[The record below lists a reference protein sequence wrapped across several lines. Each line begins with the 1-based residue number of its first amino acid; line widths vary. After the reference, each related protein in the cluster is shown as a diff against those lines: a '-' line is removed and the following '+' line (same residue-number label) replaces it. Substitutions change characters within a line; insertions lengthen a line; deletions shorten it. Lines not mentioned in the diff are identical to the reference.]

1 MEECNNSCCGAFYP
15 FTLSKEMIYAQ
26 VFVEN
31 IDLISDSVARFGGT
45 STFNLVKK
53 VIQNCFH
60 FVFPYSVIGL
70 EDFCQNINQSDAKQ
84 TPILATL
91 LSLFF

>member
-15 FTLSKEMIYAQ
+15 FTLSKDMIYAQ

-45 STFNLVKK
+45 STFNLV
-53 VIQNCFH
+53 
-60 FVFPYSVIGL
+60 
-70 EDFCQNINQSDAKQ
+70 
-84 TPILATL
+84 
-91 LSLFF
+91 